1 MDQITK
7 SNQPTS
13 HNSPD
18 YGIKIKIKKHLTIK
32 IKSGKIQVSQKT
44 KEYNMTER
52 KQQIQQI
59 VSTYVNK
66 YTCASMADK
75 QIYIDR
81 ECNQANQYLQEQINA
96 LNITKDE
103 LNAALD
109 LINQTPCIFDSKMF
123 K

>member
-1 MDQITK
+1 M
-7 SNQPTS
+7 
-13 HNSPD
+13 
-18 YGIKIKIKKHLTIK
+18 TIK

-59 VSTYVNK
+59 VSIYVNK

-81 ECNQANQYLQEQINA
+81 ECDQANQYLQEQINA
-96 LNITKDE
+96 LGITKDE

-109 LINQTPCIFDSKMF
+109 LVDQTPCIFDSKMF